1 MISKYLTTR
10 YVKGGRGPVDL
21 DCYGLV
27 RLGRTELF
35 GRPLM
40 PLCADARPGDLRAI
54 TRAVQEV
61 AGLQCM
67 LPADPTPGAVAT
79 AWRASLCVHVGL
91 VVEADGRRWVL
102 ETDESTGPC
111 ITPLKKF
118 ESRYSRVI
126 YYDDQDLP

>member
-1 MISKYLTTR
+1 
-10 YVKGGRGPVDL
+10 
-21 DCYGLV
+21 
-27 RLGRTELF
+27 
-35 GRPLM
+35 M

-61 AGLQCM
+61 SGLESMRPC
-67 LPADPTPGAVAT
+67 PAAPGAVAT

-91 VVEADGRRWVL
+91 VVEVDGRRWVL
-102 ETDESTGPC
+102 ETDDPSGPC

-126 YYDDQDLP
+126 YYDDQDLPELDAGRTNRAA

>member
-1 MISKYLTTR
+1 MIDQYLTTR

-27 RLGRTELF
+27 RLARAELF
-35 GRPLM
+35 GRRLM
-40 PLCADARPGDLRAI
+40 PLCAEARPGDLRSI

-61 AGLQCM
+61 AGLQGM
-67 LPADPTPGAVAT
+67 QPADPTPGAVAT

-102 ETDESTGPC
+102 ETDEPTGPC
-111 ITPLKKF
+111 ITPLSKF